1 MTAST
6 DPAYRAGME
15 AGGEGTRAADARI
28 PPPHAVDAT
37 VAAAL
42 IAALVSATVIVAL
55 AVFYATEVGRPYPH
69 VWGPISDIGTTCWY
83 LVAAPLFWSVGHAVL
98 GGTRTGRT
106 VAAVTT
112 WSSVLG
118 AASSTLLVVRVLP
131 FGVSTAL
138 TVLALLA
145 QCLWLYLV
153 GRAMAR
159 TGGWGAR
166 LTQVAILAALGQLVG
181 AGIAA
186 ASMALDWGSA
196 AQTVVV
202 VGLVP
207 GLLGWASWPLWFVLL
222 ALGLRRPAGGVIR
235 DVSVAL
241 PVAGAGSNSG
251 RRPNARR
258 TSAWQ
263 QNGNT

>member
-1 MTAST
+1 MAAST

-15 AGGEGTRAADARI
+15 AGAEGTRAAESRFA
-28 PPPHAVDAT
+28 PPAMDAT
-37 VAAAL
+37 AATAVL
-42 IAALVSATVIVAL
+42 AALVSATVIVAL

-83 LVAAPLFWSVGHAVL
+83 LVAAPLFWGVGHAVL

-106 VAAVTT
+106 VTAVTT

-118 AASSTLLVVRVLP
+118 AASSTLLVVRVVP

-145 QCLWLYLV
+145 QCIWLYLV
-153 GRAMAR
+153 GRVMAR
-159 TGGWGAR
+159 NGGWGAR
-166 LTQVAILAALGQLVG
+166 LARVAILAAEGQFLG

-186 ASMALDWGSA
+186 ASLALGWGSA
-196 AQTVVV
+196 AQTVVMA

-207 GLLGWASWPLWFVLL
+207 GLLGWISWPLWFVLL
-222 ALGLRRPAGGVIR
+222 ALGLRRPAGGRGPSDQAVTASMR
-235 DVSVAL
+235 V
-241 PVAGAGSNSG
+241 
-251 RRPNARR
+251 
-258 TSAWQ
+258 
-263 QNGNT
+263 